1 MERLTQLF
9 TDALLISEPLY
20 GNNKAVW
27 NKWTAYSSD
36 VEKDNTKVVTSQYVS
51 PSFSALVS
59 WLNKKNEEGITSLQ
73 IGIKLKE
80 YKDEIHAI
88 IEKVLEDEFKNAN
101 KFNDGTI
108 IQGDVNEDEPDEP
121 DEPDDKEYFEVNNSA
136 VYFKLRDGIS
146 KNHFEEDAGMGVKS
160 YPIETKESNAIAQ
173 LSSHRDEDLKLIKDD
188 EASRW
193 NTLVNDV
200 MSNMDD
206 LTADVLDSITIQWLA
221 QAKSPDEFI
230 EFSYEQVL
238 DMCNV
243 PKKKV
248 SKGEYYRPEDKIK
261 VAKRIAALASIFIY
275 LNDDNEV
282 VVLNEEH
289 EHDEKYKV
297 KREVV
302 KRLFVLDSVVL
313 WRHNTTNEYMGIE
326 SCRIKPGS
334 FLTSYLYGSN
344 NTTALLSKK
353 ALEYNSYRH
362 KYHKRLIRYLTW
374 QWRIRQIYSTLKR
387 PYSIGGDKGLL
398 AVMAIPLTWKPSRIR
413 EHLENVLTDLEKEN
427 VISKW
432 EYTVTLDEERFNK
445 KNWFKDYWVNLNITI
460 LPPEE
465 LIKSMYNLPK
475 KKTLE
480 LENNTEE
487 SIEYFEKAT
496 DAVNMPPK
504 KNNEELNRFDEEAVR
519 EKILKQRK
527 FENKSIRELA
537 KEIRISAPTLS
548 RFCNR
553 ETKRLSANAVEKM
566 SKWYERQEILE
577 KM

>member
-1 MERLTQLF
+1 MEKLAQLF
-9 TDALLISEPLY
+9 TDALLISESLY
-20 GNNKAVW
+20 GNNKAIW
-27 NKWTAYSSD
+27 DKWISFSAD
-36 VEKDNTKVVTSQYVS
+36 VEKDSNKVITSQYIS

-59 WLNKKNEEGITSLQ
+59 WLSKKNVEGITSLQ
-73 IGIKLKE
+73 IAIKLDQ
-80 YKDEIHAI
+80 YRNEIHSE
-88 IEKVLEDEFKNAN
+88 IEHFLTEEFKNDKKHKLNAE
-101 KFNDGTI
+101 TV
-108 IQGDVNEDEPDEP
+108 IQIEKNEDGADEK
-121 DEPDDKEYFEVNNSA
+121 DFFEVNNSA
-136 VYFKLRDGIS
+136 TYFKLRDGIS
-146 KNHFEEDAGMGVKS
+146 KNHFEDDSIVGMKS
-160 YPIETKESNAIAQ
+160 CPIETKESSVIAQ
-173 LSSHRDEDLKLIKDD
+173 LSSHRDEDLKLIKEV

-221 QAKSPDEFI
+221 QAQSPDEFI

-248 SKGEYYRPEDKIK
+248 SKGKYYRPEDKIK

-282 VVLNEEH
+282 VVLNDENEDDEE
-289 EHDEKYKV
+289 YKV
-297 KREVV
+297 KREVI

-313 WRHNTTNEYMGIE
+313 WRHNTTNEYIGIE

-413 EHLENVLTDLEKEN
+413 EYLEHVLTDLEREN

-432 EYTVTLDEERFNK
+432 EYSIKLDEERLNK
-445 KNWFKDYWVNLNITI
+445 KNWFKKYWINLNITI

-465 LIKSMYNLPK
+465 LMKSMYNLPK
-475 KKTLE
+475 KKPVDLE
-480 LENNTEE
+480 SNNKTKLEY
-487 SIEYFEKAT
+487 SEKAK
-496 DAVNMPPK
+496 DIVDIPQIKISKEPGI
-504 KNNEELNRFDEEAVR
+504 FDEEAVR
-519 EKILKQRK
+519 AKILKRH
-527 FENKSIRELA
+527 NVDNISIRELA
-537 KEIRISAPTLS
+537 KEIKISAPTVS

-553 ETKRLSANAVEKM
+553 KTKRLSANAVEKM
-566 SKWYERQEILE
+566 SKWYERQVILE